1 MKLHLRDQ
9 REEMRNWV
17 KAEARVIKLML
28 KLFISQKKWLG
39 SCSFDVQQLK
49 TNLHSAT

>member
-1 MKLHLRDQ
+1 MKLHLRADEKRGEGRRQ
-9 REEMRNWV
+9 SD
-17 KAEARVIKLML
+17 EANAGTLYL
-28 KLFISQKKWLG
+28 TEKWLG